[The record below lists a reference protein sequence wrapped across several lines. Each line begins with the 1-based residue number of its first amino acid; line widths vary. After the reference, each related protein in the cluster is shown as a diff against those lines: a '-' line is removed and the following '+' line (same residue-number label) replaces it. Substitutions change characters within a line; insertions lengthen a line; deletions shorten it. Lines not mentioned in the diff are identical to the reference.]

1 MEGKPDIPE
10 GSPDHARTTQVP
22 TRDPRTSNP
31 AGHRRARKDPDTAR
45 GAINRIAEQLGIHR
59 EALRGWVRTAEADAV
74 PAEPVDVAARLTAL
88 EKENRELRRTNEILK
103 SAAAFFAAE
112 YDRH

>member
-1 MEGKPDIPE
+1 MPAPRKYPPE
-10 GSPDHARTTQVP
+10 LRERA
-22 TRDPRTSNP
+22 TRLAID
-31 AGHRRARKDPDTAR
+31 ARKDPDTAR

-59 EALRGWVRTAEADAV
+59 EALRGWVRTAEADDV
-74 PAEPVDVAARLTAL
+74 PTEPADVEARLRTL

-103 SAAAFFAAE
+103 SATAFFAAE